1 MIKKIL
7 LILTFIFAANLNAN
21 AQMPLIGDSAP
32 AFIAETTG
40 GKINFP
46 RDYKGKWVILFS
58 HPADFTPVCTT
69 EFITF
74 QRMICDFKAL
84 NTEVIGLSI
93 DNLNDHIKWLK
104 NIEEFSYQGV
114 PNQKITFPLIA
125 DPYMKVAKKYGM
137 IQPNAST
144 TRTVRAVFFIDPC
157 AKVRAILFY
166 PLTTGRNMEEIKRL
180 LIAMQTFDAFG
191 AKTPANWCPGDDVI
205 VKSAQEEKAKATMP
219 SMERTC
225 YTSYLCT
232 IKLSKK
238 VLMEKLLKKY

>member
-7 LILTFIFAANLNAN
+7 LTLTLVSLICLNAN
-21 AQMPLIGDSAP
+21 AQMPLIGDTAP
-32 AFIAETTG
+32 AFTAVTTQ

-46 RDYKGKWVILFS
+46 KDYAGKWVILFS

-93 DNLNDHIKWLK
+93 DNVNDHIKWLK
-104 NIEEFSYQGV
+104 SIEEFSYQGV

-125 DPYMKVAKKYGM
+125 DPCMKIAKKYGM

-144 TRTVRAVFFIDPC
+144 TKTVRAVFFIDPC
-157 AKVRAILFY
+157 AKVRAILYY
-166 PLTTGRNMEEIKRL
+166 PLTTGRNMGEIKRL

-205 VKSAQEEKAKATMP
+205 VKSEQEEKAKETMP
-219 SMERTC
+219 SMEKTC

-232 IKLSKK
+232 IKLSKEA
-238 VLMEKLLKKY
+238 LMEKLLKK

>member
-1 MIKKIL
+1 MIKKFL
-7 LILTFIFAANLNAN
+7 LVLAVVCFMNLGAN
-21 AQMPLIGDSAP
+21 AQMPLIGDKAP
-32 AFIAETTG
+32 SFCAETTQ

-46 RDYKGKWVILFS
+46 KDYAGKWVILFS

-69 EFITF
+69 EFIVF
-74 QRMICDFKAL
+74 QRMIPEFEAL
-84 NTEVIGLSI
+84 NTQVIGLSI

-104 NIEEFSYQGV
+104 SIEEFNYQNIK
-114 PNQKITFPLIA
+114 NQKITFPLIA
-125 DPYMKVAKKYGM
+125 DPKMVIAKKYGM

-144 TRTVRAVFFIDPC
+144 SKTVRAVFFIDPSS
-157 AKVRAILFY
+157 KVRAILYY

-205 VKSAQEEKAKATMP
+205 VKPAQEEKAKATMP
-219 SMERTC
+219 SMEKTC

-232 IKLSKK
+232 IKLARETI
-238 VLMEKLLKKY
+238 MQKLLKK

>member
-1 MIKKIL
+1 MIKKL
-7 LILTFIFAANLNAN
+7 LMTLTFILMISLSAN
-21 AQMPLIGDSAP
+21 ATMPLIGDDAP
-32 AFIAETTG
+32 CFTAETTQ

-46 RDYKGKWVILFS
+46 EDYAGKWVILFS

-74 QRMICDFKAL
+74 QRMICDFKSL

-104 NIEEFSYQGV
+104 SIEEFSYQGV

-125 DPYMKVAKKYGM
+125 DPYMHVAKKYGM
-137 IQPNAST
+137 IQPHAST
-144 TRTVRAVFFIDPC
+144 TKTVRAVFFIDPT
-157 AKVRAILFY
+157 AKVRAILYY

-205 VKSAQEEKAKATMP
+205 VKPAQEEKAKANMP
-219 SMERTC
+219 SMEKTC

-232 IKLSKK
+232 IKLPIEA
-238 VLMEKLLKKY
+238 LMEKLLKK

>member
-1 MIKKIL
+1 MLKKIFVAL
-7 LILTFIFAANLNAN
+7 CFIMIIGLSAN
-21 AQMPLIGDSAP
+21 AQIPLIGDDAP
-32 AFIAETTG
+32 CFRAQTTQG
-40 GKINFP
+40 TINFP

-74 QRMICDFKAL
+74 QRMICDFEDL
-84 NTEVIGLSI
+84 NTKVIGLSI

-104 NIEEFSYQGV
+104 DIESFSYQGIQ
-114 PNQKITFPLIA
+114 NQKITFPLIA

-137 IQPNAST
+137 IQPHAST

-157 AKVRAILFY
+157 SKVRAILYY

-180 LIAMQTFDAFG
+180 LIAMQTFDAYG

-205 VKSAQEEKAKATMP
+205 VKAEQEAKAEATMP
-219 SMERTC
+219 SMEKTC

-232 IKLSKK
+232 IKLPRETLMQKLMKK
-238 VLMEKLLKKY
+238 

>member
-1 MIKKIL
+1 MIKKCLFIITFTIL
-7 LILTFIFAANLNAN
+7 IGLSAN
-21 AQMPLIGDSAP
+21 AQMPLIGDDAP
-32 AFIAETTG
+32 HFCATTTQ

-46 RDYKGKWVILFS
+46 KHYAGKWVILFS

-74 QRMICDFKAL
+74 QRMLCDFKAL
-84 NTEVIGLSI
+84 NTEIIGLSI

-104 NIEEFSYQGV
+104 SIEEFSYQGV
-114 PNQKITFPLIA
+114 PNQKIMFPLIA
-125 DPYMKVAKKYGM
+125 DPNMIIAKKYGM
-137 IQPNAST
+137 IQPHAST
-144 TRTVRAVFFIDPC
+144 SKSVRAVFFIDPN
-157 AKVRAILFY
+157 AKIRAILYY

-205 VKSAQEEKAKATMP
+205 VKPAQEKKAEATMP
-219 SMERTC
+219 SMEKTC

-232 IKLSKK
+232 IKLSKEA
-238 VLMEKLLKKY
+238 LMNKLLKK

>member
-1 MIKKIL
+1 MIKKFL
-7 LILTFIFAANLNAN
+7 FMLVFLAGLNAN
-21 AQMPLIGDSAP
+21 AQIPLIGDKAP
-32 AFIAETTG
+32 TFIAETTQ

-46 RDYKGKWVILFS
+46 QDYKGKWVILFS

-69 EFITF
+69 EFIVF

-84 NTEVIGLSI
+84 NTEVIGLSV
-93 DNLNDHIKWLK
+93 DNVKDHIKWLK
-104 NIEEFSYQGV
+104 SIEEFSYQGV
-114 PNQKITFPLIA
+114 KNEEITFPLIA
-125 DPYMKVAKKYGM
+125 DANMKVAKKYGM

-157 AKVRAILFY
+157 AKIRAILYY

-205 VKSAQEEKAKATMP
+205 VKPAQEEKAQATMP
-219 SMERTC
+219 PTETTC
-225 YTSYLCT
+225 YSSYLCT
-232 IKLSKK
+232 RKLSQEAI
-238 VLMEKLLKKY
+238 MEKLLKK

>member
-1 MIKKIL
+1 MAKKFL
-7 LILTFIFAANLNAN
+7 LVLLLLMGLRVN
-21 AQMPLIGDSAP
+21 AQMSLIGDTAP
-32 AFIAETTG
+32 AFTAITTQ

-46 RDYKGKWVILFS
+46 KDYSGKWVILFS

-84 NTEVIGLSI
+84 NTDVIGLSI
-93 DNLNDHIKWLK
+93 DNIQDHTKWLK
-104 NIEEFSYQGV
+104 SIEGFSYQGV

-125 DPYMKVAKKYGM
+125 DPNMIIAKKYGM
-137 IQPNAST
+137 IQPKAST
-144 TRTVRAVFFIDPC
+144 NKTVRAVFFIDPT
-157 AKVRAILFY
+157 AKVRAILYY

-205 VKSAQEEKAKATMP
+205 VKSDQEEKAKATMP
-219 SMERTC
+219 SMEKTC

-232 IKLSKK
+232 IKLSKEA
-238 VLMEKLLKKY
+238 LMQKLLKK

>member
-1 MIKKIL
+1 MIKKSLLVISLIIL
-7 LILTFIFAANLNAN
+7 MGLSVN
-21 AQMPLIGDSAP
+21 AQMPLIGDTAP
-32 AFIAETTG
+32 SFCAETTQ

-46 RDYKGKWVILFS
+46 KAYAGKWVILFS

-104 NIEEFSYQGV
+104 SIEEFSYQGI

-125 DPYMKVAKKYGM
+125 DPYMKIAKKYGM
-137 IQPNAST
+137 IQPHAST
-144 TRTVRAVFFIDPC
+144 TKTVRAVFFIDPC
-157 AKVRAILFY
+157 AKVRAILYY
-166 PLTTGRNMEEIKRL
+166 PLTTGRNMGEIKRL

-205 VKSAQEEKAKATMP
+205 VKAEQEKKAEATMP
-219 SMERTC
+219 SMEKTC

-232 IKLSKK
+232 IKLSKET
-238 VLMEKLLKKY
+238 LTEKLLKK

>member
-1 MIKKIL
+1 MIKKLLMTLSFIL
-7 LILTFIFAANLNAN
+7 MLGLSAN
-21 AQMPLIGDSAP
+21 ATMPLIGDDAP
-32 AFIAETTG
+32 CFTAETTQ

-46 RDYKGKWVILFS
+46 KDYAGKWVILFS

-93 DNLNDHIKWLK
+93 DNLQDHIKWLK
-104 NIEEFSYQGV
+104 SIEEFSYQGV

-125 DPYMKVAKKYGM
+125 DPYMTVAKKYGM
-137 IQPNAST
+137 IQPHAST
-144 TRTVRAVFFIDPC
+144 TKTVRAVFFIDPN
-157 AKVRAILFY
+157 AKVRAILYY

-205 VKSAQEEKAKATMP
+205 VKSEQEEKAKATMP
-219 SMERTC
+219 SMEKTC

-232 IKLSKK
+232 IKLPIQA
-238 VLMEKLLKKY
+238 LMEKLLKK

>member
-1 MIKKIL
+1 MIKKL
-7 LILTFIFAANLNAN
+7 LLSLTFIFVISLSAN
-21 AQMPLIGDSAP
+21 ATMPLIGDNAP
-32 AFIAETTG
+32 PFCAVTTQ

-46 RDYKGKWVILFS
+46 KAYAGKWVILFS

-74 QRMICDFKAL
+74 QRMICDLKAL

-93 DNLNDHIKWLK
+93 DNLKDHQKWLK
-104 NIEEFSYQGV
+104 SIEEFSYQGV

-125 DPYMKVAKKYGM
+125 DPQGIVAKKYGM
-137 IQPNAST
+137 IQPHAST
-144 TRTVRAVFFIDPC
+144 TKTVRAVFFIDPH
-157 AKVRAILFY
+157 AKVRAILYY

-232 IKLSKK
+232 IKLSKEA
-238 VLMEKLLKKY
+238 LMQKLLK